1 MQKVLIS
8 MADDLYT
15 RMKVHIPPGKRS
27 KVLSELI
34 EKEIERREKALYQC
48 ACEVEEDDALNREM
62 EDWNVTIGDGI
73 DSETW

>member
-1 MQKVLIS
+1 
-8 MADDLYT
+8 
-15 RMKVHIPPGKRS
+15 MKVHIPPGKRS